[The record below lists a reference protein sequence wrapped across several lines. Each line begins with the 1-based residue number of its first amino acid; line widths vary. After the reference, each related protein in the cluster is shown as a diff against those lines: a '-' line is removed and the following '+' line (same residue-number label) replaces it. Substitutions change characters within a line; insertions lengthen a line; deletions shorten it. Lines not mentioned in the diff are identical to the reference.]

1 MKNLSNKPYPFIP
14 LTPAVFHV
22 LLALSRGDQYG
33 YRIMQM
39 VEEDT
44 QGQFGMSSSS
54 LYGTLKRMLNNGL
67 IEISSYLPDP
77 AEKNEHRRY
86 YRLTWLGKKISQ
98 AEAKRLDNLVS
109 KAREFH
115 LLQPAAEQAEVK

>member
-1 MKNLSNKPYPFIP
+1 MKNLSSKPYPLLP

-44 QGQFGMSSSS
+44 HGQFGMSSSS

-67 IEISSYLPDP
+67 IEISSQRPDAP
-77 AEKNEHRRY
+77 LNNERRRY
-86 YRLTWLGKKISQ
+86 YRMTWLGKKNSQ
-98 AEAKRLDNLVS
+98 AEAKRLFNLVQ
-109 KAREFH
+109 KAQECH
-115 LLQPAAEQAEVK
+115 LLLSTEQAEVK

>member
-1 MKNLSNKPYPFIP
+1 MKNLSNKPYPFLP

-33 YRIMQM
+33 YRIMQI
-39 VEEDT
+39 VQDDT

-67 IEISSYLPDP
+67 IELSSNRPEP
-77 AEKNEHRRY
+77 ALDNERRRY
-86 YRLTWLGKKISQ
+86 YRITWLGKKISQ
-98 AEAKRLDNLVS
+98 AEAKRLANLVQ

-115 LLQPAAEQAEVK
+115 LLLSIDQVEVK

>member
-1 MKNLSNKPYPFIP
+1 MKNLSNKSYPFLP

-33 YRIMQM
+33 YRILQM

-54 LYGTLKRMLNNGL
+54 LYGTLKRMLSNGL
-67 IEISSYLPDP
+67 IEISSQRPDP
-77 AEKNEHRRY
+77 ASDNERRRY

-98 AEAKRLDNLVS
+98 AEAKRLANLVMKS
-109 KAREFH
+109 QEYH
-115 LLQPAAEQAEVK
+115 LLLTQEQTETK

>member
-1 MKNLSNKPYPFIP
+1 MKNLSSKPIPFLP

-67 IEISSYLPDP
+67 IEISNNRPEVALD
-77 AEKNEHRRY
+77 NERRRY
-86 YRLTWLGKKISQ
+86 FRLT
-98 AEAKRLDNLVS
+98 
-109 KAREFH
+109 
-115 LLQPAAEQAEVK
+115 